1 MAVSLIKGNVMK
13 IAVIL
18 LSCFLLS
25 SCSQPVPPQARL
37 KIALE
42 QAWIGYLPMIIA
54 QEKGFFVQQGVQVE
68 LVPYPDSVI
77 ANRAYEMGEV
87 DGVLNVFPNTV
98 MMNVRGISAQV
109 VYLIDYSNTAD
120 MIVAKPE
127 YHNLSELRG
136 KIVAF
141 EGINSFSHLFVIKA
155 LEKFG
160 IYEGDFHVMNL
171 PMLEVLPAL
180 EAGKI
185 DAGYVYTPESNI
197 AIAKGYKVLVTAG
210 EVPGII
216 IDVLTLNPS
225 VIAERSQE
233 VAKIIRALVLAR
245 DSILQHP
252 QESLALLS
260 KITGVAATELEVGF
274 KGITYPDLEQNIA
287 SLRPGG
293 ELFKSG
299 TDIIDFYV
307 QRGQISK
314 KPNLDNII
322 NGKFVMM
329 SPK

>member
-1 MAVSLIKGNVMK
+1 MK

-25 SCSQPVPPQARL
+25 SCSQSVPPQARL

-42 QAWIGYLPMIIA
+42 QTWVGYLPVMIA
-54 QEKGFFVQQGVQVE
+54 QEKGFFAQQGVQVE
-68 LVPYPDSVI
+68 LVFCPNSVT
-77 ANRAYEMGEV
+77 ANRAYEVDEV
-87 DGVLNVFPNTV
+87 DGVLNVFADSL
-98 MMNVRGISAQV
+98 MMNVRGIPAQAI
-109 VYLIDYSNTAD
+109 YIIDYSNTAD
-120 MIVAKPE
+120 MIVAQPE

-136 KIVAF
+136 KIIAF
-141 EGINSFSHLFVIKA
+141 DGINSFSHLFVIKA

-160 IYEGDFHVMNL
+160 IYEGDFRVMNL
-171 PMLEVLPAL
+171 PMSEVLPAL

-185 DAGYVYTPESNI
+185 DAGHVYTPESNI
-197 AIAKGYKVLVTAG
+197 AITKGYKVLVTAS

-216 IDVLTLNPS
+216 TDVLTLSPS
-225 VIAERSQE
+225 VTTERSQE
-233 VAKIIRALVLAR
+233 VAKIIQALVRAR
-245 DSILQHP
+245 DFMLQHP

-299 TDIIDFYV
+299 ADIIDFYV

-329 SPK
+329 SSK